1 MTSTAPRPPSAP
13 HSSGEQQPPQDQQQ
27 QQDQTVRSG
36 VAWLLALPRS
46 AVERIRRSAAR
57 TPGRLSLISV
67 GLIVLTL
74 LTGIVGT
81 TTAMTKRDTVTNL
94 ADFQEPLSSAA
105 QQIYRSLSDA
115 DATAATAFLNGGV
128 EPPNLRARYERD
140 IAQAGAALSK
150 ATSDQG
156 TESEADRMVKTV
168 STQLPVYTGLIEAA
182 RANNR
187 QGFPAG
193 AAYLREAS
201 GLMREKI
208 LPAASR
214 VYAIDSEQLA
224 EEQDDANGFPI
235 VTTLLVLGL
244 LAALIATQ
252 RYLTRKT
259 NRVINK
265 GLLVATIAVGFGLLW
280 GAGALTV
287 QSFLIDSGRDQ
298 GSRQVDALS
307 LARIAALEGRTDETM
322 TLVARD
328 DGGEYE
334 EHFDE
339 RRERLAGTDGN
350 GGYLAEARELAA
362 GSDSEQ
368 HVARATEYAKKWLQ
382 QHEKTE
388 RLDSQGDYEGAVVV
402 AIGDGERA
410 FGQLDESLVKAINV
424 GREQFREG
432 TVNAGRSLLLLAP
445 GITLLSIIAAAGIA
459 IGIRDRLREY
469 R

>member
-1 MTSTAPRPPSAP
+1 MTSTAQRPPGGP
-13 HSSGEQQPPQDQQQ
+13 HDLGEVHSQQQ
-27 QQDQTVRSG
+27 AQGQQDQATTSRSG
-36 VAWLLALPRS
+36 VAWLFALPRS
-46 AVERIRRSAAR
+46 ALERVRRSAAR

-74 LTGIVGT
+74 LTGVVGT
-81 TTAMTKRDTVTNL
+81 TTAMNKRDTITNL
-94 ADFQEPLSSAA
+94 ADYQEPLASAA

-115 DATAATAFLNGGV
+115 NATAATAFLNGGV
-128 EPPNLRARYERD
+128 EPQNLRARYERD

-150 ATSDQG
+150 ATSEQG

-168 STQLPVYTGLIEAA
+168 STQLPVYAGLIESA

-187 QGFPAG
+187 QAFPAG

-201 GLMREKI
+201 TLMREKI

-214 VYAIDSEQLA
+214 VYAIDAQQLA
-224 EEQDDANGFPI
+224 EEQNDANSFPI
-235 VTTLLVLGL
+235 FSTVLVIGL
-244 LAALIATQ
+244 LGALIATQ

-265 GLLVATIAVGFGLLW
+265 GLLVATVAVAIGLLW
-280 GAGALTV
+280 GSTAMVV
-287 QSFLIDSGRDQ
+287 QSFLVDYGRDQ

-307 LARIAALEGRTDETM
+307 KARIAALEGRTDETM

-328 DGGEYE
+328 GGEDAK
-334 EHFDE
+334 FAQ
-339 RRERLAGTDGN
+339 RREQLVGKDGN
-350 GGYLAEARELAA
+350 GGYLAEARELAE
-362 GSDSEQ
+362 GSDSAP
-368 HVARATEYAKKWLQ
+368 HVAAATEHARKWLR
-382 QHEKTE
+382 QHQKIE
-388 RLDSQGDYEGAVVV
+388 RLDNGADYEGAVGV

-432 TVNAGRSLLLLAP
+432 TVNAGRSLILLAP
-445 GITLLSIIAAAGIA
+445 GITLLSVVAAAGIA